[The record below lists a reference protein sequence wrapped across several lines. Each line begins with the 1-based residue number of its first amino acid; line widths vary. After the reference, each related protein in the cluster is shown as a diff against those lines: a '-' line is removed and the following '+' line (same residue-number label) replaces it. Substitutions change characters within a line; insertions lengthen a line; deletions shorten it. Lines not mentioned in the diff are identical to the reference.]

1 MHRAFHQLRRHPS
14 AFPVNRQ
21 AMSRRLGLPWIQ
33 RYNVDIFCSIIFISL
48 PRISTD
54 VFSSFLPRADK
65 PTHIRGSLTFFLKK
79 KNLSLQK
86 VFFSSLDNEEAA
98 CIWLEPMPLP
108 LGIHRGSKMEWLRAA
123 AFRITLSPVT
133 NSYILGKNKVALSTQ
148 GRTLSPGQMP
158 SSMLDLIKIE
168 RSC

>member
-21 AMSRRLGLPWIQ
+21 AMSRRLGLPCFK
-33 RYNVDIFCSIIFISL
+33 RYNVDVYCSSIFISL

-54 VFSSFLPRADK
+54 VFSSFFSQAGK
-65 PTHIRGSLTFFLKK
+65 PTHIRGSLTFFL
-79 KNLSLQK
+79 NSLSLQK
-86 VFFSSLDNEEAA
+86 VFFSSLDNEETA

-108 LGIHRGSKMEWLRAA
+108 RGIHGGSKMEWLRAA